1 MRRETQAHRLFDRP
15 AQRAAGL
22 LATAAALALSLS
34 CAAGRPPLDTTPET
48 QRSDGN
54 APAAPGAKH
63 DAVVERPEISAVDS
77 SGGITPGISRETTP
91 DRTRREDP
99 PGQVVEV
106 REQMEEAYQ
115 EGLEDYQSG
124 RFDEAKDHFDQ
135 AVETV
140 LGSGIDLSGQPALKK
155 AFDEMVRNIADMDAD
170 LYTRESESQGRD
182 NGSPLDEL
190 KDITTYLSP
199 EEAERE
205 RQKIQRLAGQ
215 VSYDVPIVLNQPVLS
230 MVEAFQTRI
239 RKEFE
244 AGLKRSGAYLPLIKK
259 IFREAGLPEDLA
271 YMAHQESAFKNNAY
285 SRARAK
291 GMWQFMTFTGRKY
304 GLKRDTWIDERSDFE
319 KATRSAVAYLKD
331 LYERYGDWYLAMAAY
346 NAGEGK
352 IDRAIRHSGKK
363 DYWHLTKTRTIRRE
377 TKYYVPAILASILI
391 DKSPEDYGFDVE
403 IDPPLRWETIELDRP
418 TDLQV
423 IAEGT
428 GVSLEEIRALNP
440 ELRGLITPPNVPAYT
455 ARIPEGTRA
464 DLMTRLETVPEDKRA
479 TWTVYETRP
488 GETFS
493 TIARRYKV
501 SVRALLEANPR
512 YAGAR
517 LRQGT
522 VLNIPLAGATPGIVT
537 ASAREDR
544 PTYEAGERLV
554 HRVRRGETL
563 QAISGKYR
571 TTVANLKR
579 WNNLNGSI
587 IRSGQR
593 VVVYYGEKG
602 DGPQPDFDPDKT
614 AVSVADGRLSYKVQ
628 RGDTLHSI
636 ARKFSAALEDLCRWN
651 NLTIESVIRPGDRIM
666 VGDAPA
672 ADEMPP
678 GEAAREGTRQKTI
691 KHRVRAGETLT
702 RIAQRY
708 DVSVHQVIAWNGL
721 DDPSAIHP
729 GQVLTIVSR

>member
-1 MRRETQAHRLFDRP
+1 M
-15 AQRAAGL
+15 AGL
-22 LATAAALALSLS
+22 LAAAAALSLS
-34 CAAGRPPLDTTPET
+34 CAGTGRQPLDTNPET
-48 QRSDGN
+48 PRSDGK
-54 APAAPGAKH
+54 AQASPGTKH
-63 DAVVERPEISAVDS
+63 EADSGRPEILAVGA
-77 SGGITPGISRETTP
+77 SGGLTPSASRETTP

-99 PGQVVEV
+99 PDRIVQV

-135 AVETV
+135 AVDTV
-140 LGSGIDLSGQPALKK
+140 LGSGLDLSGQPALKK

-170 LYTRESESQGRD
+170 LYSRESDAQGKD
-182 NGSPLDEL
+182 SGSPLDEL

-215 VSYDVPIVLNQPVLS
+215 VSYDVPIVLNPAVLS

-244 AGLKRSGAYLPLIKK
+244 AGLKRSGAYLPFIKK

-291 GMWQFMTFTGRKY
+291 GMWQFMSFTGRKY
-304 GLKRDTWIDERSDFE
+304 GLRRDTWVDERSDFE

-331 LYERYGDWYLAMAAY
+331 LYERYGDWHLAMAAY

-363 DYWHLTKTRTIRRE
+363 DYWHLTRTRTIRSE

-391 DKSPEDYGFDVE
+391 DKSPQDYGFDVD
-403 IDPPLRWETIELDRP
+403 IDSPLKWETIELDKP

-440 ELRGLITPPNVPAYT
+440 ELRGLITPPNVQTYT
-455 ARIPEGTRA
+455 ARIPKGTRD
-464 DLMTRLETVPEDKRA
+464 DLVTRLESVPEDKRA
-479 TWTVYETRP
+479 TWTVHETRP

-493 TIARRYKV
+493 TIAHRYKV

-512 YAGAR
+512 YAGTR
-517 LRQGT
+517 LRRDT
-522 VLNIPLAGATPGIVT
+522 ALNVPLSGATPGIVT

-544 PTYEAGERLV
+544 PTYEAGERIV
-554 HRVRRGETL
+554 HRVRRGENL

-602 DGPQPDFDPDKT
+602 DGPQPDFEPDKT
-614 AVSVADGRLSYKVQ
+614 PVSVADGRLSYKVQ
-628 RGDTLHSI
+628 RGDTLNSV

-651 NLTIESVIRPGDRIM
+651 NLTTGSVIRPGDRIM
-666 VGDAPA
+666 VGDAPP
-672 ADEMPP
+672 ADGMQR
-678 GEAAREGTRQKTI
+678 GGALRDSVRQKRI
-691 KHRVRAGETLT
+691 KHRVRRGETLT

-708 DVSVHQVIAWNGL
+708 EVSVNQVITWNSL
-721 DDPSAIHP
+721 DDSSTIHP
-729 GQVLTIVSR
+729 GQILTIVSR